1 MINKLELEDI
11 KSASECLN
19 FSKLKNK
26 TILISGGGGFIG
38 SYIIEIINYRN
49 KYYNDNIKIISLTR
63 RGGESSN
70 NIINYKHDIRDKIV
84 IDDEID
90 YIIHLASNTHPK
102 QYALDPVGTITTNIF
117 GCYNLLELARNKK
130 VSRFVLASSVEIY
143 GECIDKPID
152 ENYSGYINCNNAR
165 SGYNESKRLCESL
178 CQSYKD
184 QYNIDFVTV
193 RLSRVLGPDH
203 KEDSKAM
210 SQFIDRALNNE
221 DIILKSKGNQL
232 YSYIY
237 VSDAATALLKV
248 LIDGIKGEAYNAS
261 ADIDNMILG
270 DYANYIASLVG
281 KKVIYQIEN
290 NNSVSKATY
299 ALLDSTKLKALGW
312 HPRYSIK
319 DAIEMTLKIKKE
331 WEN

>member
-1 MINKLELEDI
+1 MINKLEFEDI
-11 KSASECLN
+11 KSASESLN

-49 KYYNDNIKIISLTR
+49 KYYNDNINIISLTR

-210 SQFIDRALNNE
+210 SQFIDKALNNE

-248 LIDGIKGEAYNAS
+248 LIDGINGEAYNAS
-261 ADIDNMILG
+261 SDIDNMTLG

-290 NNSVSKATY
+290 NNFVSKATY

-312 HPRYSIK
+312 YPRYSIK

>member
-1 MINKLELEDI
+1 MISKLEFEDI
-11 KSASECLN
+11 KSASESLD

-38 SYIIEIINYRN
+38 SFIIKIINYRN
-49 KYYNDNIKIISLTR
+49 KYYNDNIKVISLTR

-70 NIINYKHDIRDKIV
+70 NIINYKHDIREKIV

-102 QYALDPVGTITTNIF
+102 QYAIDPVGTITTNIF
-117 GCYNLLELARNKK
+117 GCYNLLELAREKK
-130 VSRFVLASSVEIY
+130 IKRFVLASSVEIY

-210 SQFIDRALNNE
+210 SQFIDKALNNE

-248 LIDGIKGEAYNAS
+248 MIDGINGEAYNAS
-261 ADIDNMILG
+261 ADIDNMTLG

-281 KKVIYQIEN
+281 KKVIYQIED

-299 ALLDSTKLKALGW
+299 ALLDSTKLKTLGW
-312 HPRYSIK
+312 YPRYSIK

-331 WEN
+331 WIS